1 MAGLN
6 AIVMLLPACVGSVSA
21 EPAVSAEAASVS
33 VELPELEEPMPEEAV
48 AAQID
53 ADLDAIAPELSL
65 TKIDMSKTAP
75 VVGAGEQVTEDGLH
89 YTVLARTIHIT
100 GCDEGITDVV
110 IPDTI
115 DDYPVTYIDAE
126 AFYGRQDI
134 TSITFPDSLVG
145 IAASAFVG
153 CTGLTDLVIPEGVK
167 MINTNAFTMCSNLKN
182 ISLPSTLTIIGSEV
196 FAYCTALESITIPGG
211 VTALGTTM
219 FTNCSGLKTVILEE
233 GVQTIGA
240 NAFYNCSSLE
250 NVQFPESSMKSIL
263 AGAFSYS
270 GVTSL
275 DLPDSI
281 TSIQPAHSAIVK
293 I

>member
-1 MAGLN
+1 MAGLT
-6 AIVMLLPACVGSVSA
+6 AIVMLFPACVGSVSA

-75 VVGAGEQVTEDGLH
+75 VVGASEQVTEDGLH

-219 FTNCSGLKTVILEE
+219 SVSYTHLTLPTN
-233 GVQTIGA
+233 
-240 NAFYNCSSLE
+240 
-250 NVQFPESSMKSIL
+250 
-263 AGAFSYS
+263 
-270 GVTSL
+270 
-275 DLPDSI
+275 
-281 TSIQPAHSAIVK
+281 
-293 I
+293 